1 MTVPKIGQVSYFV
14 VLKILG
20 SHFETMVVHSRVAAA
35 VG

>member
-1 MTVPKIGQVSYFV
+1 MTVPKIGQASYFV

-20 SHFETMVVHSRVAAA
+20 SHFETVVVHSRVAAT

>member
-1 MTVPKIGQVSYFV
+1 MTVLKIGQVSYFV

-20 SHFETMVVHSRVAAA
+20 SHFETMAVHSRVAAA